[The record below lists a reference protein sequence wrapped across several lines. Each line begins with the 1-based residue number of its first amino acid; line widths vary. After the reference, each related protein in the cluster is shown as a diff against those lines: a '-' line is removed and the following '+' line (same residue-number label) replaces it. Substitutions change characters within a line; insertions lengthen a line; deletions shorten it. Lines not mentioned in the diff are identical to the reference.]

1 MFERSDCIAFGFMY
15 DVVKRV
21 GLVIRN
27 EVVVRATDKPIDVSI
42 SEKGS
47 R

>member
-1 MFERSDCIAFGFMY
+1 MFERSDCIAFSFMY
-15 DVVKRV
+15 NVVKRV

-27 EVVVRATDKPIDVSI
+27 EVVVRATDKPINVSL
-42 SEKGS
+42 SGEGG